1 MSYVDE
7 LEAKLKKNGVYCAD
21 QVDPND
27 IRRIVNMKEW
37 EYYSLEVPEI
47 EAYLLM
53 LAQHIYFLQQEANLA
68 EAKEI
73 ELGNDF
79 KLEALPL
86 VYGAKIR
93 SVDER
98 WLFAAGLTEELGGKY
113 AKWQNALADYVA
125 LKDLAKPAT
134 EKLNVL
140 KRLYDE
146 KRLEGSNRSV
156 HKFGEARG

>member
-1 MSYVDE
+1 MSYVDS
-7 LEAKLKKNGVYCAD
+7 LEARLKKNGVYCAD
-21 QVDPND
+21 QVDPDD
-27 IRRIVNMKEW
+27 IRRIVNMREW
-37 EYYSLEVPEI
+37 EYYSLEIQEI

-53 LAQHIYFLQQEANLA
+53 LAQHIYFLQQEANLS

-98 WLFAAGLTEELGGKY
+98 WLFAAGLTDDLGEKY
-113 AKWQNALADYVA
+113 SKWQNALAEYVA

-134 EKLNVL
+134 EKLNVM
-140 KRLYDE
+140 KKIYDE
-146 KRLEGSNRSV
+146 RRMEGSNRNI
-156 HKFGEARG
+156 HKYVDGI